1 MLLGV
6 QSERMVVVV
15 VAVGQWCDVHS
26 VHSDHM
32 FAVMRHVLSVLTSHI
47 ALITYSCIVLIK
59 KLKKYLISSLVLVI
73 KGKNVEKSCREKTY
87 FTSFVWA
94 RTSYIAFFSFSV
106 NIHV

>member
-15 VAVGQWCDVHS
+15 VAVGQWCD

-59 KLKKYLISSLVLVI
+59 KFKYLISCLVLVI

-106 NIHV
+106 NIYV

>member
-15 VAVGQWCDVHS
+15 VAVGQWSD

-59 KLKKYLISSLVLVI
+59 KFKYLISCLVLVI

-94 RTSYIAFFSFSV
+94 RTSFIAFFSFSV
-106 NIHV
+106 NIYV

>member
-32 FAVMRHVLSVLTSHI
+32 FAVMRHVLSVLTSHNI
-47 ALITYSCIVLIK
+47 ALITYSCIVLITK
-59 KLKKYLISSLVLVI
+59 FKYLISCLVLVI
-73 KGKNVEKSCREKTY
+73 KGKKFHKLCVGTHILYCI
-87 FTSFVWA
+87 F
-94 RTSYIAFFSFSV
+94 
-106 NIHV
+106 

>member
-59 KLKKYLISSLVLVI
+59 KFKYLISCLVLVI

-106 NIHV
+106 NIYV